1 MVWYCIGKIWYRAAP
16 SSNYHENDNNRGND
30 NAESWCCCCCC
41 GLGLSATATAA
52 AAAADSGVVVVAIL
66 PYEFITGQPFIFEFV
81 PNSNYSFQNLVSSR
95 MKFIV
100 TENSIV
106 GRMNKKS

>member
-16 SSNYHENDNNRGND
+16 SHRGND

-41 GLGLSATATAA
+41 GLGLSATAAAA

-66 PYEFITGQPFIFEFV
+66 PYELLASHLF
-81 PNSNYSFQNLVSSR
+81 SNLFPILIILSKILSVH
-95 MKFIV
+95 
-100 TENSIV
+100 E
-106 GRMNKKS
+106 

>member
-1 MVWYCIGKIWYRAAP
+1 MA

-41 GLGLSATATAA
+41 GLGLSATAAA
-52 AAAADSGVVVVAIL
+52 ATAADSGVVVVAIL